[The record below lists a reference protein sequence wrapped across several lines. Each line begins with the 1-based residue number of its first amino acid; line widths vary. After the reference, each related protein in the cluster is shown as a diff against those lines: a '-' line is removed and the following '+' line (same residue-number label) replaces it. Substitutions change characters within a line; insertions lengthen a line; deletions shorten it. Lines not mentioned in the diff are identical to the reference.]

1 MTGQVTP
8 LRQRLSEDTHLFA
21 RQVKKHRVH
30 YLFMLPYAAIF
41 FTFTILPVLMSIV
54 LSFTSFNM
62 LEPPKG
68 IWFDNYFRLFLNDD
82 IFITALKN
90 TVVLAVV
97 TGPLGFLLS
106 FFLAW
111 LINELTHFARVFFTV
126 VIYAPSISGG
136 MFIMWTYLFSGDL
149 KGYVNSL
156 LFRLGLI
163 REPILFFQDAR
174 FMVPLVILVVL
185 WMSFGTSFLVFIAG
199 FQGLDRQYYEA
210 AAIDGIRNRWQE
222 LWYIT
227 LPLLRPQLLLNAVL
241 SIVNA
246 FTIGDVVTSLCGFPS
261 TNYVAHTVINH
272 LQDYGTVRY
281 EMGYASAIATLLF
294 AIMLSCNR
302 LIRRLLKGIG
312 T

>member
-1 MTGQVTP
+1 MVEHVAP
-8 LRQRLSEDTHLFA
+8 LRHRLSEDVHYLGH
-21 RQVKKHRVH
+21 QVKKHRMH
-30 YLFMLPYAAIF
+30 YVFMLPYATCF
-41 FTFTILPVLMSIV
+41 FVFTILPVIMSIV
-54 LSFTSFNM
+54 LSFTNFNM
-62 LEPPKG
+62 LEAPQT
-68 IWFDNYFRLFLNDD
+68 IWFDNYYRLFLNDD
-82 IFITALKN
+82 VFITALKN
-90 TVVLAVV
+90 TIVFAVV
-97 TGPLGFLLS
+97 TGPVGFLLS

-111 LINELTHFARVFFTV
+111 LINELTHLFRVVFTV
-126 VIYAPSISGG
+126 IIYAPSISGG

-163 REPILFFQDAR
+163 TEPILFFQDAK
-174 FMVPLVILVVL
+174 FMVPLVIVVVL

-222 LWYIT
+222 LWFIT

-241 SIVNA
+241 SVVNA
-246 FTIGDVVTSLCGFPS
+246 FTIGDVVNSLCGFPS

-294 AIMLSCNR
+294 VIMLACNL
-302 LIRRLLKGIG
+302 LIRKLLKGIG

>member
-1 MTGQVTP
+1 MNGQAIP
-8 LRQRLSEDTHLFA
+8 LRRRLSEDTRLFC
-21 RQVKKHRVH
+21 RQVKKHRAH
-30 YLFMLPYAAIF
+30 YLFMLPYALIF

-62 LEPPKG
+62 LEPPKV

-82 IFITALKN
+82 TFITALKN
-90 TVVLAVV
+90 TVVFAVV
-97 TGPLGFLLS
+97 TGPLGFMLS

-111 LINELTHFARVFFTV
+111 LINELTHFVRVFFTV

-246 FTIGDVVTSLCGFPS
+246 FTIGDVVTALCGFPS

-294 AIMLSCNR
+294 AVMLSCNR

>member
-1 MTGQVTP
+1 MIKQASP
-8 LRQRLSEDTHLFA
+8 LRRKLSQDIRLFCH
-21 RQVKKHRVH
+21 QVKKHRTH
-30 YLFMLPYAAIF
+30 YLFMFPYALF
-41 FTFTILPVLMSIV
+41 FLTFTILPVIMSIV

-62 LEPPKG
+62 LEAPKL
-68 IWFDNYFRLFLNDD
+68 IWFDNYYRLFLNDD
-82 IFITALKN
+82 IFITSLKN
-90 TVVLAVV
+90 TIVFAVI
-97 TGPLGFLLS
+97 TGPVGFLMS

-111 LINELTHFARVFFTV
+111 LINELTHMVRVAFTV
-126 VIYAPSISGG
+126 IIYAPSISGG
-136 MFIMWTYLFSGDL
+136 MFIMWAYLFSGDL
-149 KGYVNSL
+149 KGYVNSV

-163 REPILFFQDAR
+163 TEPILFFQDAR
-174 FMVPLVILVVL
+174 FMVLLVIIVVL

-241 SIVNA
+241 SVVNA
-246 FTIGDVVTSLCGFPS
+246 FTIGDVVTALCGFPS
-261 TNYVAHTVINH
+261 TNYMAHTIINH

-294 AIMLSCNR
+294 VIMLSCNL
-302 LIRRLLKGIG
+302 LIRKLLKGIG